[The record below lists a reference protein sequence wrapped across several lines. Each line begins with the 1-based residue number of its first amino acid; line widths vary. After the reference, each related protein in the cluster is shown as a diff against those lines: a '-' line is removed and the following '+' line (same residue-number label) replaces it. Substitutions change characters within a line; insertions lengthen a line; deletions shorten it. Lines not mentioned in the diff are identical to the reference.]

1 MRLPREGMAD
11 LIAQVYMCG
20 RSATHT
26 AAGAPPPTAAAPP
39 HTQQQQQHT
48 QQQQRHTHL
57 RAEGGETNDGAVVGC
72 ERLRGVEEG
81 MHERRRNAL
90 LQRRV
95 GR

>member
-1 MRLPREGMAD
+1 MAD
-11 LIAQVYMCG
+11 LIAGLCV
-20 RSATHT
+20 
-26 AAGAPPPTAAAPP
+26 AAAP
-39 HTQQQQQHT
+39 HTQQQVRHTHSSSSSSST

-81 MHERRRNAL
+81 MHQRRRYAL